1 MDLETIGL
9 LRSRTRAAAVVMVSA
24 TTPFLLATTAR
35 TRVPSLM
42 VRSALDNVYIAATIA
57 LTLTV
62 ALLS

>member
-1 MDLETIGL
+1 
-9 LRSRTRAAAVVMVSA
+9 MVSA

-57 LTLTV
+57 LTLTI